1 MLVFL
6 NSDLLKY
13 WLVESTLWVNT
24 GYIQCY
30 FLTLIR
36 DYAVWNTILEQH
48 GMTAEIDSTRI
59 DRSRV
64 LTLGWHCI

>member
-1 MLVFL
+1 MLVWALKLIPVSMLVFL

-13 WLVESTLWVNT
+13 QLVESTLQVNT

-36 DYAVWNTILEQH
+36 DYAV
-48 GMTAEIDSTRI
+48 
-59 DRSRV
+59 
-64 LTLGWHCI
+64 